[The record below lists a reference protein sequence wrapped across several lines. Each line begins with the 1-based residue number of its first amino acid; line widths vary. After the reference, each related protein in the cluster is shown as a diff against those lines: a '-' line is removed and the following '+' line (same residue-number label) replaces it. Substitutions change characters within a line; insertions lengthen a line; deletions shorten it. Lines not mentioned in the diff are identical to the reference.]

1 MKDRI
6 ALLIGSAAVSC
17 TLLASCGGG
26 PRGTYMPPVATTP
39 PSMPAP
45 PPPPPPP
52 PPTTMDLDTAAVL
65 AIVQTKT
72 SETAD
77 PFQVDG
83 AAVAVTPVG
92 DETSAP
98 LSVDA
103 K

>member
-1 MKDRI
+1 MKHRI
-6 ALLIGSAAVSC
+6 ALMIGCAALSC
-17 TLLASCGGG
+17 AVLAGCGGDHHG
-26 PRGTYMPPVATTP
+26 MAMQPAP
-39 PSMPAP
+39 PSKPQPP

-65 AIVQTKT
+65 SIVQTKT

-83 AAVAVTPVG
+83 GAVAVTPVG

>member
-6 ALLIGSAAVSC
+6 ALLMGSAAVSC
-17 TLLASCGGG
+17 AVLVGCEGGNHG
-26 PRGTYMPPVATTP
+26 MSMQPP
-39 PSMPAP
+39 PSMPPTP
-45 PPPPPPP
+45 PPVM
-52 PPTTMDLDTAAVL
+52 TMDLDTAAVL
-65 AIVQTKT
+65 AIAQTKT

-83 AAVAVTPVG
+83 GAVAVTPVG

-103 K
+103 T

>member
-6 ALLIGSAAVSC
+6 ALLIGGAAVSC
-17 TLLASCGGG
+17 AVLAACGGDNHG
-26 PRGTYMPPVATTP
+26 MSMQPP
-39 PSMPAP
+39 PSAP
-45 PPPPPPP
+45 PPPPPMM
-52 PPTTMDLDTAAVL
+52 TMDLDTAAVL

-72 SETAD
+72 SETAE

-103 K
+103 T